1 MGPVQTAW
9 MDPAKI
15 EVSPEVSKN
24 RQSRIYELNFIPY
37 GVSQPYHAFLKVYFG
52 PPFDQSMIFTE
63 VWNLWS
69 AGRLLGS
76 AVDERSGHHFIVM
89 KKEGYFF
96 DEPPSMQLGEKIKK
110 KLIRRARWEY
120 IKKHRMY
127 IG

>member
-24 RQSRIYELNFIPY
+24 RQSRIYELNFIPD
-37 GVSQPYHAFLKVYFG
+37 GVSRPYHAFLKEYG
-52 PPFDQSMIFTE
+52 PRFNQSIIFTE
-63 VWNLWS
+63 VWNLWRV
-69 AGRLLGS
+69 GRLLGS
-76 AVDERSGHHFIVM
+76 AVDERNGNHFIVM

-96 DEPPSMQLGEKIKK
+96 DEPPCIQLQEKTKK